1 MPIEIWLN
9 QADDKFRFSV
19 IPPTIGISSGIS
31 TSSSS
36 IIKTGELVAFAG
48 RKLSTFDIDCFFPN
62 QDYNFCEYYGFP
74 KPYECVDKLKK
85 WMDEGW
91 ILRLIVTETNI
102 NMECIITDLDYE
114 EKDATGDVYYS
125 LSLKEYRRFKISL
138 ADIPGNNENTSQ
150 KPNESSNQNTNSTG
164 QQQQQRTHVVKK
176 GDTLWGLAKKYY
188 GSGSKYP
195 VIFNANKNLINNPDD
210 IKDGWK
216 LVVP

>member
-19 IPPTIGISSGIS
+19 IPPTIGVSSGIS

-36 IIKTGELVAFAG
+36 IIKTGELVAFSG

-74 KPYECVDKLKK
+74 KPYDCVDKLKR

-102 NMECIITDLDYE
+102 NMECIITDFDYE

-125 LSLKEYRRFKISL
+125 LSLKEYKRFKMPL
-138 ADIPGNNENTSQ
+138 ADIPGNGDVQETQ
-150 KPNESSNQNTNSTG
+150 KTDNNNNQNSTG
-164 QQQQQRTHVVKK
+164 QQQQQRTHTVKK

-195 VIFNANKNLINNPDD
+195 VIFNANKNLIKNPDV

-216 LVVP
+216 LVIP

>member
-19 IPPTIGISSGIS
+19 IPPTIGVSSGIS
-31 TSSSS
+31 TSSSN

-74 KPYECVDKLKK
+74 KPYDCIDKLKR

-102 NMECIITDLDYE
+102 NMECIITDFDYE

-125 LSLKEYRRFKISL
+125 LSLKEYRRFKMPL
-138 ADIPGNNENTSQ
+138 ADIPGNGDAQETQ
-150 KPNESSNQNTNSTG
+150 KSDNNNNQNSTG
-164 QQQQQRTHVVKK
+164 QQQQQRIHTVKK

-195 VIFNANKNLINNPDD
+195 VIFNANKNLIKNPDL
-210 IKDGWK
+210 IIDGWK
-216 LVVP
+216 LVIP